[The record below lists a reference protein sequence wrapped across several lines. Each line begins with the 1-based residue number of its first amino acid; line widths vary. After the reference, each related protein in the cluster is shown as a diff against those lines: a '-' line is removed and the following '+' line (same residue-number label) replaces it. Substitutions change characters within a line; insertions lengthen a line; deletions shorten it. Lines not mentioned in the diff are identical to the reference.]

1 MDYEALKDQWSQIEE
16 RDGLRLS
23 WNTFPSSRME
33 ASRLVVP
40 IGALYT
46 PLKELLDQPLLQYE
60 PVSCKAPCR
69 AVVCRTLEAVDRL
82 LLTLSRSLTLSVKLI
97 REHDCGYA
105 HFAYSAMHFLL
116 ITKTVRYTNI

>member
-1 MDYEALKDQWSQIEE
+1 MKEQWNQIEE

-46 PLKELLDQPLLQYE
+46 PLKELADQPLLQYE
-60 PVSCKAPCR
+60 PVSCKSPCR
-69 AVVCRTLEAVDRL
+69 AVVSIIVSCSALQSAHIRGLAESFLPNRHQGAALDMPVLLAAECASATLQRQ
-82 LLTLSRSLTLSVKLI
+82 
-97 REHDCGYA
+97 
-105 HFAYSAMHFLL
+105 
-116 ITKTVRYTNI
+116 

>member
-1 MDYEALKDQWSQIEE
+1 MDYEAVKDQWSQVEE

-46 PLKELLDQPLLQYE
+46 PLKELSDQPLLQYE

-69 AVVCRTLEAVDRL
+69 AVV
-82 LLTLSRSLTLSVKLI
+82 SMIIS
-97 REHDCGYA
+97 
-105 HFAYSAMHFLL
+105 YSAAQSA
-116 ITKTVRYTNI
+116 KSVA